1 MHDGV
6 IIAWQVS
13 AIADG
18 PARRVSCLTH
28 IMLQKDV
35 DKLAVDRRKYCQR
48 IVHPTMVQFIAV
60 SVQFWRAMLTLRC
73 NDQRAVAKFSVQTPE
88 FGWSSRGKCPY
99 FGGILE
105 LPYNTHCRIGRKMF
119 HAKTSSELYLPSR
132 IDRTRTCDRQI
143 HDGLTDRQTD
153 RQRAI
158 AGTALWWRRAGQNTA
173 NAVTTQILWRSRS
186 CRHWY

>member
-18 PARRVSCLTH
+18 PARRASCLTR

-99 FGGILE
+99 FGGIFE
-105 LPYNTHCRIGRKMF
+105 LPYNTHCRIGRKML

-132 IDRTRTCDRQI
+132 IDRTLSPTCDRQI
-143 HDGLTDRQTD
+143 HDGLTDRQTT
-153 RQRAI
+153 
-158 AGTALWWRRAGQNTA
+158 GHSCYC
-173 NAVTTQILWRSRS
+173 AVMASRGS
-186 CRHWY
+186 KYCQCSDDATFVAVA